1 MKKKNTNKATEN
13 KATEKKVT
21 PMVTG
26 RVSFYGKV
34 DNYKHT
40 GKEFVLAIENPVF
53 KGITEEAVNKMYDL
67 ENKPN
72 AEKAKMYDEI
82 LAGNIPTTVYFR
94 SKYDV
99 ESVWY
104 NGKFTDVSD
113 IPNFSLNEA
122 YIQMTVNKSYIG
134 KINLLENG
142 TPYNPFED

>member
-1 MKKKNTNKATEN
+1 MEKKNKATEN

-40 GKEFVLAIENPVF
+40 GKEFVLTIENPVF
-53 KGITEEAVNKMYDL
+53 KGITEESVKKMYDL
-67 ENKPN
+67 ANKPN

-94 SKYDV
+94 SKYDID
-99 ESVWY
+99 SVWY
-104 NGKFTDVSD
+104 NGKFTDVGD

-134 KINLLENG
+134 NIKLLENG

>member
-1 MKKKNTNKATEN
+1 MEKKNTNKATE
-13 KATEKKVT
+13 KKVN

-53 KGITEEAVNKMYDL
+53 NGITEETVNKMYDIA
-67 ENKPN
+67 NKPN

-82 LAGNIPTTVYFR
+82 LSGNIPTTVYFR
-94 SKYDV
+94 SQYNIN
-99 ESVWY
+99 SVWY
-104 NGKFTDVSD
+104 NGVLTDVSK
-113 IPNFSLNEA
+113 IPNFSMNDA
-122 YIQMTVNKSYIG
+122 YIQMLVNKSYIG
-134 KINLLENG
+134 QINLLENG

>member
-1 MKKKNTNKATEN
+1 MEKKTEN
-13 KATEKKVT
+13 KANEKKVV

-26 RVSFYGKV
+26 RVAFYGKV

-53 KGITEEAVNKMYDL
+53 KGITEETVNKMYDI

-72 AEKAKMYDEI
+72 AEKAKMYTDI
-82 LAGNIPTTVYFR
+82 LSGKIPSTVYFR
-94 SKYDV
+94 SQYDV

-104 NGKFTDVSD
+104 NGKFTDVVD
-113 IPNFSLNEA
+113 ITNFSLNNA

>member
-1 MKKKNTNKATEN
+1 MEKKNTNKATEN
-13 KATEKKVT
+13 KATEKKVK

-53 KGITEEAVNKMYDL
+53 KGITEETVNKMYDL

-113 IPNFSLNEA
+113 IPNFSLNDA